1 MTDREYMITFG
12 YVLNKKIGNNKQRGI
27 YPGTQRELSEASG
40 ITEAAISRYI
50 KANRLPNARNLC
62 RLADALGCT
71 IDELTRFDIETVERA
86 LYIHNLPN
94 LPKR

>member
-12 YVLNKKIGNNKQRGI
+12 YVLNKKIHNNKQQGI
-27 YPGTQRELSEASG
+27 YPGTQKELSKASG
-40 ITEAAISRYI
+40 ITEAAISKYI

-62 RLADALGCT
+62 RLADALDCT
-71 IDELTRFDIETVERA
+71 IDELTRFNAETVERA
-86 LYIHNLPN
+86 IYIHNLPD